1 MIKTA
6 LICTDTIS
14 LSGSVYT
21 YIQHIHT
28 CVFSSPVMS
37 KPNGVHMCLHLT
49 QIAIIWQF
57 STVLIGFCHYCY
69 IAQSNC
75 TQIVQMRRPVLNTS
89 LHIVHFLFD
98 FCLVC
103 RNCFWFVTCW
113 CLFSKCKKMTW
124 WFVVSFGLW
133 HNSER
138 KKIWIGGA
146 ILWCCDLILSGLYSE
161 KATKFDDIT

>member
-1 MIKTA
+1 MTEAWIYSMWSIGRCNSTT

-14 LSGSVYT
+14 LSGSMYT

-89 LHIVHFLFD
+89 LHIVHFLYGF
-98 FCLVC
+98 F
-103 RNCFWFVTCW
+103 
-113 CLFSKCKKMTW
+113 
-124 WFVVSFGLW
+124 
-133 HNSER
+133 
-138 KKIWIGGA
+138 
-146 ILWCCDLILSGLYSE
+146 LSGLLKFFLMCNVLLFILKMQKKWHDDLLFLLVCSTSWFIQE
-161 KATKFDDIT
+161 KEKI

>member
-1 MIKTA
+1 MNSLYVIDSLDWLLQLNNFDLCRHHQLIKQYVHVHTA
-6 LICTDTIS
+6 HTHR
-14 LSGSVYT
+14 YT
-21 YIQHIHT
+21 HT

-89 LHIVHFLFD
+89 LHIVHFLYGF
-98 FCLVC
+98 
-103 RNCFWFVTCW
+103 
-113 CLFSKCKKMTW
+113 
-124 WFVVSFGLW
+124 
-133 HNSER
+133 
-138 KKIWIGGA
+138 
-146 ILWCCDLILSGLYSE
+146 LSGLLKLFLICNVLMFILKMQKNDMMICCFFWSAAQLNYPGE
-161 KATKFDDIT
+161 RKNI

>member
-1 MIKTA
+1 M
-6 LICTDTIS
+6 CTR
-14 LSGSVYT
+14 T
-21 YIQHIHT
+21 YSTCSYIHT

-89 LHIVHFLFD
+89 LHIVHFLYGFLSGLLKLFLICNVLMFILKMQKKWHD
-98 FCLVC
+98 DLLFLLV
-103 RNCFWFVTCW
+103 WSTTYLSSW
-113 CLFSKCKKMTW
+113 KKKYELK
-124 WFVVSFGLW
+124 GLYF
-133 HNSER
+133 
-138 KKIWIGGA
+138 
-146 ILWCCDLILSGLYSE
+146 DLILSGFNTSTLKLIYSE
-161 KATKFDDIT
+161 KATKFDEIT